1 MATQSASGHESPI
14 MQFRDLWIYI
24 QSASGLPERKLAKG
38 TADDHSEM
46 TEACLVS
53 LGHNV
58 PDDRRKELRCG
69 HKALTWSIEFHIV
82 ERAGR
87 EVVLGSHDCEQVR
100 AADDPGAFIVEAS
113 KKSKEEQQQHKQQKA
128 KDKEREKKERA
139 EEQAAKRAALSSQQ
153 EEKDKE
159 REREQAAKRAA
170 RLSQQKK

>member
-1 MATQSASGHESPI
+1 MLLAAYMHLANTSQRRSHISRAHQMVVFMGHKKQIRLLHSISFPHLTNIALETTMATQSASGRESPI

-113 KKSKEEQQQHKQQKA
+113 KKSKGA
-128 KDKEREKKERA
+128 
-139 EEQAAKRAALSSQQ
+139 
-153 EEKDKE
+153 
-159 REREQAAKRAA
+159 
-170 RLSQQKK
+170 